1 MKLENLQLEG
11 KKVLMRV
18 DFNVPL
24 NKAFELTYD
33 TRLKV
38 AVPTINYILEQG
50 ASLILMSHLGRPQKK
65 KKADGTIDRSRF
77 SLRHV
82 VNPLSGLLNKPVV
95 FVEDTIGTRVQKA
108 VAALQ
113 PGTVLILEN
122 TRFYPEESAGDQSF
136 AKELASLADIYVND
150 AFGTAHRAHASTATV
165 AQFFGKE
172 AKAFGFL
179 IQKELDAAA
188 QLTQQPKRPF
198 TAIVGGAKVSDKILL
213 LEKLVDVVDHL
224 IIGGGMAYTLIK
236 AQGGSVGTSLL
247 EADKIDTALS
257 LMQKASEKGV
267 KIYLP
272 FDSVVADKFDNDA
285 SKQTLN
291 SSAIPDGWMGLDIG
305 PKAIENFRAVLLNS
319 KSIIWNGPMG
329 VFEMASFAK
338 GTMQV
343 ADMVVQATQNG
354 AYSLIGG
361 GDSVAAINKAGKADA
376 VSFVST
382 GGGAMLKLLEG
393 GKLPGIEAIKQ

>member
-1 MKLENLQLEG
+1 MKIENIKLEG

-24 NKAFELTYD
+24 NDAFEVSDD
-33 TRLKV
+33 TRLKG
-38 AVPTINYILEQG
+38 ALPTIRYILENG

-65 KKADGTIDRSRF
+65 KKADGSIDRARF
-77 SLRHV
+77 SLRHL
-82 VNPLSGLLNKPVV
+82 VNPLSNLLNKPVL
-95 FVEDTIGTRVQKA
+95 FVEDCIGGAVQKA
-108 VAALQ
+108 AADLAK
-113 PGTVLILEN
+113 GEVLVLEN
-122 TRFYPEESAGDQSF
+122 TRFYPEESKGDVHF
-136 AKELASLADIYVND
+136 ARQLADLADVYVND

-165 AQFFGKE
+165 AQFFSKE

-179 IQKELDAAA
+179 IQKELDAAT
-188 QLTQQPKRPF
+188 QLTHQPQRPF

-236 AQGGSVGTSLL
+236 AQGGAVGASLL
-247 EADKIDTALS
+247 EADKLEVARG
-257 LMQKASEKGV
+257 LMQKATEKGV
-267 KIYLP
+267 TIYLP
-272 FDSVVADKFDNDA
+272 TDSVVADKFDNEA
-285 SKQTLN
+285 KLQTLA
-291 SSAIPDGWMGLDIG
+291 SHAIPNGWMGLDVG
-305 PKAIENFRAVLLNS
+305 PKAVETFKDVLLSS

-329 VFEMASFAK
+329 VFEMPSFAK

-343 ADMVVQATQNG
+343 ADIVVQATQDG

-361 GDSVAAINKAGKADA
+361 GDSVAAINKAGKADK

-393 GKLPGIEAIKQ
+393 GILPAIEAINK

>member
-1 MKLENLQLEG
+1 
-11 KKVLMRV
+11 
-18 DFNVPL
+18 
-24 NKAFELTYD
+24 
-33 TRLKV
+33 
-38 AVPTINYILEQG
+38 
-50 ASLILMSHLGRPQKK
+50 
-65 KKADGTIDRSRF
+65 
-77 SLRHV
+77 
-82 VNPLSGLLNKPVV
+82 
-95 FVEDTIGTRVQKA
+95 
-108 VAALQ
+108 
-113 PGTVLILEN
+113 
-122 TRFYPEESAGDQSF
+122 
-136 AKELASLADIYVND
+136 
-150 AFGTAHRAHASTATV
+150 
-165 AQFFGKE
+165 
-172 AKAFGFL
+172 
-179 IQKELDAAA
+179 
-188 QLTQQPKRPF
+188 
-198 TAIVGGAKVSDKILL
+198 
-213 LEKLVDVVDHL
+213 
-224 IIGGGMAYTLIK
+224 
-236 AQGGSVGTSLL
+236 
-247 EADKIDTALS
+247 
-257 LMQKASEKGV
+257 MQKASEKGV

-272 FDSVVADKFDNDA
+272 YDSVVANKFDNDA
-285 SKQTLN
+285 SKQILN